1 MALNLSSISPHFL
14 AQTAIRLEEL
24 NLCNTQLSP
33 EQVTRLFTQIAESP
47 NANLKLTKLNLFG
60 VDLSSVPDVLLAQAR
75 QKLTQLL
82 PES

>member
-33 EQVTRLFTQIAESP
+33 EQVTRLF
-47 NANLKLTKLNLFG
+47 
-60 VDLSSVPDVLLAQAR
+60 
-75 QKLTQLL
+75 
-82 PES
+82 